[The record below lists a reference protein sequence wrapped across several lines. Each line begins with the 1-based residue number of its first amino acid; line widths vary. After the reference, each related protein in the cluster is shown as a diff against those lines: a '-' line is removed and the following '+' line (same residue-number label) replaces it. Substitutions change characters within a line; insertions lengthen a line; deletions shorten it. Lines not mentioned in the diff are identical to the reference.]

1 MKVSKVVIIVLSII
15 MVILLPI
22 LIYTYIYSQLV
33 YNILI
38 SIQTGLIASIIIEI
52 CHYFVA
58 RSEIKNNIFN
68 CYFDMYKT
76 IYIAEHKKLFF
87 HYFVLNIHKKSQVL
101 ANDLSKYVAEFSGF
115 IPNKKNKLY
124 KKLNPTMNIDFEK
137 INIKNFTKLIL
148 PFNRKKFNELIIPM
162 KRELEEILKKIDRK
176 KFEKEFKEYE
186 KLFNLLNR

>member
-1 MKVSKVVIIVLSII
+1 

-38 SIQTGLIASIIIEI
+38 GIQTGLIASIIIEI

-115 IPNKKNKLY
+115 IPNKKNKF
-124 KKLNPTMNIDFEK
+124 I
-137 INIKNFTKLIL
+137 
-148 PFNRKKFNELIIPM
+148 
-162 KRELEEILKKIDRK
+162 
-176 KFEKEFKEYE
+176 
-186 KLFNLLNR
+186 